1 MNLLKMMR
9 IMGLVLYSENID
21 FLYLEHFFK
30 VINFKIFYV
39 NISFLIYLFKLN
51 LEKISFRL
59 ILAYIFI

>member
-9 IMGLVLYSENID
+9 ITGLVLYYENFD
-21 FLYLEHFFK
+21 FLYLEHFLK